1 MSRSQKWEV
10 HNLTSIDDVRE
21 GKYKRRKEKTMPIKK
36 KKKKVKKK
44 AKKKKKIK
52 KSKR

>member
-1 MSRSQKWEV
+1 MSSCQKWEI
-10 HNLTSIDDVRE
+10 HNLTSIDDVRK
-21 GKYKRRKEKTMPIKK
+21 GKYKRIKEKTMPTKK

-44 AKKKKKIK
+44 VKKKKKIK

>member
-1 MSRSQKWEV
+1 MCSRQQWEV

-36 KKKKVKKK
+36 KKKKSKE
-44 AKKKKKIK
+44 
-52 KSKR
+52 KSKEEKKD

>member
-1 MSRSQKWEV
+1 MSSRQKWEI
-10 HNLTSIDDVRE
+10 HNLTSIDPWPWD
-21 GKYKRRKEKTMPIKK
+21 KYNQPKEKTMPIKK

-44 AKKKKKIK
+44 VKKKKKIK

>member
-1 MSRSQKWEV
+1 MSKRQNWEI
-10 HNLTSIDDVRE
+10 HNLTSIDEVRE

-44 AKKKKKIK
+44 VKKKKKIK

>member
-1 MSRSQKWEV
+1 MSKRQNWEI

-44 AKKKKKIK
+44 VKKKKKIK

>member
-1 MSRSQKWEV
+1 MSSSQKWEI
-10 HNLTSIDDVRE
+10 HNLTSIDAVRK
-21 GKYKRRKEKTMPIKK
+21 GKYKRIKEKTMPIKK

-44 AKKKKKIK
+44 VKKKKKIK

>member
-1 MSRSQKWEV
+1 MSSSQKWEI
-10 HNLTSIDDVRE
+10 HNLTSIDDIRK
-21 GKYKRRKEKTMPIKK
+21 GKYKRIKEKTMPIKK